1 MCNISYE
8 KTTESIF
15 GDVISTYTRA
25 QALEDGVLIDP
36 GTMAA
41 EAGFKWPVAI
51 TADAWADCVAWTEDD
66 SARQVH
72 QDQDGRLWDVLFM
85 AFYAVRTSQKS
96 GDRILFQLLRVP
108 RDGRSTKAKLVT
120 LRMIVGPGDSGEPV
134 ITILLP
140 HED

>member
-51 TADAWADCVAWTEDD
+51 HC
-66 SARQVH
+66 RCL
-72 QDQDGRLWDVLFM
+72 GRLCGL
-85 AFYAVRTSQKS
+85 
-96 GDRILFQLLRVP
+96 
-108 RDGRSTKAKLVT
+108 GR
-120 LRMIVGPGDSGEPV
+120 
-134 ITILLP
+134 
-140 HED
+140 